1 MQQRRDATGAPHDLS
16 VISPALCGSTRPDM
30 AELTIAFVD
39 LTGSVSVFETLGN
52 DRAALAVTRLTQW
65 IGKVGTEHDGKVVK
79 TLGDGVLLSFANN
92 QMAIECMLRI
102 QQEHAQRTAMW
113 PDRLKLMMQIGMAR
127 GQVVLVDG
135 DCFGDAVNVA
145 SRLSDLAG
153 PEQILATD
161 TVIRKL
167 EARQGVRSRS
177 LGSMRIKG
185 RVEPCEVFRVEWQ
198 AEMLSEFLTLP
209 ADLHALRSPKESVYG
224 GIGLVWLDAQQA
236 FSLTDLPVRI
246 GRVPEADF
254 VVSDPRVSRTHAVID
269 IRSGNYV
276 LEDVSSYGTW
286 VRFSGSDSIIA
297 LRRQECL
304 LHSDGEIA
312 MGAPFSD
319 FSTPTLSFRLIDG
332 PMAPGRSPLRD

>member
-1 MQQRRDATGAPHDLS
+1 
-16 VISPALCGSTRPDM
+16 M

-52 DRAALAVTRLTQW
+52 DRATKAVTKLTQW
-65 IGKVGTEHDGKVVK
+65 IGTMGVENGGTVVK
-79 TLGDGVLLSFANN
+79 MLGDGVLLSFANN
-92 QMAIECMLRI
+92 RNAVDAMVQI
-102 QQEHAQRTAMW
+102 QQEHAKRVAQW
-113 PDRLKLMMQIGMAR
+113 PNRLKLMTQIGMAR
-127 GQVVLVDG
+127 GQVVVVDG

-153 PEQILATD
+153 PEQIMATD

-167 EARQGVRSRS
+167 DPRSGVRSRS
-177 LGSMRIKG
+177 LGPMRIKG

-198 AEMLSEFLTLP
+198 PEMLSEFLTLP
-209 ADLHALRSPKESVYG
+209 ADLHALHKSSESVFG
-224 GIGLVWLDAQQA
+224 GIELVWLDATHA
-236 FSLTDLPVRI
+236 FNITDLPLKI

-254 VVSDPRVSRTHAVID
+254 VVSDPRVSRMHANID

-286 VRFSGSDSIIA
+286 VRFAGGDNAIS

-312 MGAPFSD
+312 MGAPFTD
-319 FSTPTLSFRLIDG
+319 FSAPTVSFRLVDG
-332 PMAPGRSPLRD
+332 TMTLGRGLIHHTD

>member
-1 MQQRRDATGAPHDLS
+1 
-16 VISPALCGSTRPDM
+16 M

-52 DRAALAVTRLTQW
+52 DRATKAVTKLTQW
-65 IGKVGTEHDGKVVK
+65 IGSMGAENGGTVVK
-79 TLGDGVLLSFANN
+79 MLGDGVLMSFANN
-92 QMAIECMLRI
+92 RNAVDAMVLI
-102 QQEHAQRTAMW
+102 QQEHAKRVMQW

-127 GQVVLVDG
+127 GQVVVVDG

-153 PEQILATD
+153 SEQIMATD

-167 EARQGVRSRS
+167 GPRHSVRSRS
-177 LGSMRIKG
+177 LGPMRIKG
-185 RVEPCEVFRVEWQ
+185 RVEPCEVFRIEWQ
-198 AEMLSEFLTLP
+198 PEMLSEFLTLP
-209 ADLHALRSPKESVYG
+209 ADLHALSPVRESVYG
-224 GIGLVWLDAQQA
+224 GFELSWLDNTQP
-236 FSLTDLPVRI
+236 FSLTDLPMKI

-254 VVSDPRVSRTHAVID
+254 VVSDPRVSRMHASID

-276 LEDVSSYGTW
+276 LEDISSYGTW
-286 VRFSGSDSIIA
+286 VRFSGGDNVIA

-319 FSTPTLSFRLIDG
+319 FSAPMVSFRLVDG
-332 PMAPGRSPLRD
+332 QVLIAPGGIQK

>member
-1 MQQRRDATGAPHDLS
+1 
-16 VISPALCGSTRPDM
+16 M

-39 LTGSVSVFETLGN
+39 LTGSMAVFETLGN
-52 DRAALAVTRLTQW
+52 DRAAKAVTRLMQW
-65 IGKVGTEHDGKVVK
+65 VGGIAREHDGTVVK
-79 TLGDGVLLSFANN
+79 MLGDGVLLSFVNN
-92 QMAIECMLRI
+92 QQAVESMVRI
-102 QQEHAQRTAMW
+102 QQEHAQRAVAW
-113 PDRLKLMMQIGMAR
+113 PSRLRLMMQIGLAR

-135 DCFGDAVNVA
+135 DCFGDAVNLA

-167 EARQGVRSRS
+167 GPRSGVHCRS
-177 LGSMRIKG
+177 LGPMRIKG

-198 AEMLSEFLTLP
+198 SETASDLMTLP
-209 ADLHALRSPKESVYG
+209 ADLHTLRAQPPESVFG
-224 GIGLVWLDAQQA
+224 GIELDWLDATRS
-236 FSLTDLPVRI
+236 FSVAELPVRI

-254 VVSDPRVSRTHAVID
+254 VVSDPRVSRMHAIID

-276 LEDVSSYGTW
+276 LEDTSSYGTW
-286 VRFSGSDSIIA
+286 VRFAGSDTIIA

-319 FSTPTLSFRLIDG
+319 FSTPTMSFRLVDG
-332 PMAPGRSPLRD
+332 SMVLGRGPRRD

>member
-1 MQQRRDATGAPHDLS
+1 
-16 VISPALCGSTRPDM
+16 M

-52 DRAALAVTRLTQW
+52 DRATKAVTKLTQW
-65 IGKVGTEHDGKVVK
+65 IGSMGAEGGGTVVK
-79 TLGDGVLLSFANN
+79 MLGDGVLMSFANN
-92 QMAIECMLRI
+92 GEAVDAMVRI
-102 QQEHAQRTAMW
+102 QQEHAKRLLQW
-113 PDRLKLMMQIGMAR
+113 PDRLKIMMQIGMAR
-127 GQVVLVDG
+127 GQVVVVDG

-153 PEQILATD
+153 PEQIMVTD

-167 EARQGVRSRS
+167 GVRHNNVRSRS
-177 LGSMRIKG
+177 LGPMRIKG
-185 RVEPCEVFRVEWQ
+185 RVEPCEVFRIEWQ
-198 AEMLSEFLTLP
+198 PEMLSEFLTLP
-209 ADLHALRSPKESVYG
+209 ADLQALGSSKNAMFG
-224 GIGLVWLDAQQA
+224 GVELRWLDERQT
-236 FSLTDLPVRI
+236 FNLIDLPMKI

-254 VVSDPRVSRTHAVID
+254 VVGDPRVSRLHASID

-276 LEDVSSYGTW
+276 LEDISSYGTW
-286 VRFSGSDSIIA
+286 VRFAGGDNVIA

-319 FSTPTLSFRLIDG
+319 FSAPTVAFT
-332 PMAPGRSPLRD
+332 LRDGNVMAGPGGIRK

>member
-1 MQQRRDATGAPHDLS
+1 
-16 VISPALCGSTRPDM
+16 M

-52 DRAALAVTRLTQW
+52 DRATKAVTKLTQW
-65 IGKVGTEHDGKVVK
+65 IGTIGVESGGKVVK
-79 TLGDGVLLSFANN
+79 MLGDGVLLSFSNN
-92 QMAIECMLRI
+92 RNAVESMVQI
-102 QQEHAQRTAMW
+102 QQEHAKRVAQW
-113 PDRLKLMMQIGMAR
+113 PNRLKLMMQIGMAR
-127 GQVVLVDG
+127 GQVVVVDG

-153 PEQILATD
+153 PEQIMATD

-167 EARQGVRSRS
+167 GPRNGVRSRS
-177 LGSMRIKG
+177 LGPMRIKG

-198 AEMLSEFLTLP
+198 PEMLSEFLTLP
-209 ADLHALRSPKESVYG
+209 ADLHALHNSAESMFG
-224 GIGLVWLDAQQA
+224 GIELAWLDSTHA
-236 FSLTDLPVRI
+236 FNITDLPLKI

-254 VVSDPRVSRTHAVID
+254 VVSDPRVSRMHASID

-276 LEDVSSYGTW
+276 LEDISSYGTW
-286 VRFSGSDSIIA
+286 VRFAGGDNTIS

-312 MGAPFSD
+312 MGAPFTD
-319 FSTPTLSFRLIDG
+319 FSAPTVSFKLVDG
-332 PMAPGRSPLRD
+332 TISLGHGMVRK

>member
-1 MQQRRDATGAPHDLS
+1 
-16 VISPALCGSTRPDM
+16 M

-52 DRAALAVTRLTQW
+52 DRATKAVTKLTQW
-65 IGKVGTEHDGKVVK
+65 IGSMGAEGGGTVVK
-79 TLGDGVLLSFANN
+79 MLGDGVLMSFAHNGEAVEA
-92 QMAIECMLRI
+92 MVRI
-102 QQEHAQRTAMW
+102 QQEHAKRLLQW
-113 PDRLKLMMQIGMAR
+113 PDRLKIMMQIGMAR
-127 GQVVLVDG
+127 GQVVVVDG

-153 PEQILATD
+153 PEQIMATD

-167 EARQGVRSRS
+167 GVRHNNVRSRS
-177 LGSMRIKG
+177 LGPMRIKG
-185 RVEPCEVFRVEWQ
+185 RVEPCEVFRIEWQ
-198 AEMLSEFLTLP
+198 PEMLSEFLTLP
-209 ADLHALRSPKESVYG
+209 ADLQSLRPAKDAVFG
-224 GIGLVWLDAQQA
+224 GVELRWLDSRHA
-236 FSLTDLPVRI
+236 FNLTDLPMKI

-254 VVSDPRVSRTHAVID
+254 VVSDPRVSRLHASID

-276 LEDVSSYGTW
+276 LEDISSYGTW
-286 VRFSGSDSIIA
+286 VRFAGGDNVIA

-319 FSTPTLSFRLIDG
+319 FSAPTVTFKLKDG
-332 PMAPGRSPLRD
+332 HVVAGPGSTRT

>member
-1 MQQRRDATGAPHDLS
+1 
-16 VISPALCGSTRPDM
+16 M

-52 DRAALAVTRLTQW
+52 ERATQAVTKLTQW
-65 IGKVGTEHDGKVVK
+65 IGSVGIDNGGKVVK
-79 TLGDGVLLSFANN
+79 MLGDGVLLSFSNN
-92 QMAIECMLRI
+92 RMAVETMTQI
-102 QQEHAQRTAMW
+102 QQEHALRVAQW
-113 PDRLKLMMQIGMAR
+113 PNRLKLLMQVGMAR
-127 GQVVLVDG
+127 GQVVQVDG

-167 EARQGVRSRS
+167 GARHGVRSRS
-177 LGSMRIKG
+177 LGPMRIKG
-185 RVEPCEVFRVEWQ
+185 RAEPCEVFRIEWQ
-198 AEMLSEFLTLP
+198 SEMLSEFLTLP
-209 ADLHALRSPKESVYG
+209 ADLLALNTSRESIYG
-224 GIGLVWLDAQQA
+224 GIELGWLDTSQS
-236 FSLTDLPVRI
+236 FSLTDLPVKI

-254 VVSDPRVSRTHAVID
+254 VVNDPRVSRLHASID

-276 LEDVSSYGTW
+276 LEDISSYGTW
-286 VRFSGSDSIIA
+286 VRFAGADNPIS

-312 MGAPFSD
+312 LGAPFTD
-319 FSTPTLSFRLIDG
+319 FSGPNVTFKLVDG
-332 PMAPGRSPLRD
+332 QMILGRGVRS

>member
-1 MQQRRDATGAPHDLS
+1 
-16 VISPALCGSTRPDM
+16 M

-52 DRAALAVTRLTQW
+52 DRATKAVTKLTQW
-65 IGKVGTEHDGKVVK
+65 IGSMGAENGGTVVK
-79 TLGDGVLLSFANN
+79 MLGDGVLMSFANN
-92 QMAIECMLRI
+92 RNAVDAMVLI
-102 QQEHAQRTAMW
+102 QQEHAKRLIQW

-127 GQVVLVDG
+127 GQVVVVDG

-153 PEQILATD
+153 PEQIMATD

-167 EARQGVRSRS
+167 GPRHGVRSRS
-177 LGSMRIKG
+177 LGPMRIKG

-198 AEMLSEFLTLP
+198 PEMLSEFLTLP
-209 ADLHALRSPKESVYG
+209 ADLHALGAIKESVFG
-224 GIGLVWLDAQQA
+224 GFELSWLDSTQV
-236 FSLTDLPVRI
+236 FNLTDLPLKI

-254 VVSDPRVSRTHAVID
+254 VVSDPRVSRMHASID

-276 LEDVSSYGTW
+276 LEDISSYGTW
-286 VRFSGSDSIIA
+286 VRFAGGDNVIA

-319 FSTPTLSFRLIDG
+319 FSSPMVRFRLVEG
-332 PMAPGRSPLRD
+332 QMTFAHGGVQK

>member
-1 MQQRRDATGAPHDLS
+1 
-16 VISPALCGSTRPDM
+16 M

-52 DRAALAVTRLTQW
+52 DRATKAVTKLTQW
-65 IGKVGTEHDGKVVK
+65 IGSMGAENGGTVVK
-79 TLGDGVLLSFANN
+79 MLGDGVLMSFANN
-92 QMAIECMLRI
+92 RNAVDAMLLI
-102 QQEHAQRTAMW
+102 QQEHAKRLVQW

-127 GQVVLVDG
+127 GQVVVVDG

-153 PEQILATD
+153 PEQIMATD

-167 EARQGVRSRS
+167 GPRHGVRSRS
-177 LGSMRIKG
+177 LGPMRIKG
-185 RVEPCEVFRVEWQ
+185 RVEPCEVFRIEWQ
-198 AEMLSEFLTLP
+198 PEMLSEFLTLP
-209 ADLHALRSPKESVYG
+209 ADLHALGSIKESVFG
-224 GIGLVWLDAQQA
+224 GFELSWLDTTHA
-236 FSLTDLPVRI
+236 FSLTDLPLKI

-254 VVSDPRVSRTHAVID
+254 VVSDPRVSRMHASID

-276 LEDVSSYGTW
+276 LEDISSYGTW
-286 VRFSGSDSIIA
+286 VRFGGGDNVIA

-319 FSTPTLSFRLIDG
+319 FSAPTVSFRLVEG
-332 PMAPGRSPLRD
+332 QMSFAPGGVQK

>member
-1 MQQRRDATGAPHDLS
+1 
-16 VISPALCGSTRPDM
+16 M

-39 LTGSVSVFETLGN
+39 RTGSVSVFETLGN
-52 DRAALAVTRLTQW
+52 DRAARAVTRLTQW
-65 IGKVGTEHDGKVVK
+65 VGTIGKEHDGTVVK
-79 TLGDGVLLSFANN
+79 MLGDGVLLSFVNN
-92 QMAIECMLRI
+92 KLAVECIVRI
-102 QQEHAQRTAMW
+102 QQEHAQRAAQW
-113 PDRLKLMMQIGMAR
+113 PNRLKLMMQIGMAR
-127 GQVVLVDG
+127 GQVVQVDG

-167 EARQGVRSRS
+167 GPRHMVRSRS
-177 LGSMRIKG
+177 LGPMRIKG

-198 AEMLSEFLTLP
+198 PEMQSEFLTLP
-209 ADLHALRSPKESVYG
+209 ADLHALRAQQRESVFG
-224 GIGLVWLDAQQA
+224 SIELDWLDATRS
-236 FSLTDLPVRI
+236 FSITELPIRI

-254 VVSDPRVSRTHAVID
+254 VISDPRVSRMHAAID

-276 LEDVSSYGTW
+276 LEDTSSYGTW
-286 VRFSGSDSIIA
+286 VRFAGSDATIA

-312 MGAPFSD
+312 MGAPFTD
-319 FSTPTLSFRLIDG
+319 FSTPTMSFRLVDG
-332 PMAPGRSPLRD
+332 SMVLDRGPLRD